1 VSSLSTDKDD
11 TASNLTWSITG
22 YSSDLFTARIEGTTL
37 ILKAVKGASGKGN
50 LTIVVTDPKGGSDRR
65 NVDVDVVKTSSFWQ
79 GQAFMVIMLALIITI
94 IACICAG
101 AWAVTRKKPKPKP
114 VKKPEVEAP
123 ESPKITVAPPLPEPA
138 KPVEAEVPT
147 PAPLPKK
154 VDESA
159 DIAKATVFM
168 AKIINDHILGGLSK
182 EEKDSLGPVFKG
194 ILKCEKLFKKIELGG
209 NGWLVLEVDGTA
221 TLDSVALAYGSLLDV
236 IIRAKSG
243 GNYLKANRVDA
254 VDAVDRTLGEDEG
267 PAASALRKR
276 LLQGTFNDRLTSG
289 IPGLDALLG
298 GGIPRGEAMLFQVP
312 AGSVKDILIEQ
323 FLREAVFT
331 QQGVVLSLCNVAPDM
346 FLKDCESKGLDA
358 RAWGEKGELRLVDW
372 HSYKTTRVKDVEEDD
387 FVHRSSKSL
396 TNLAIAV
403 TDASTGL
410 KDDLVKRAILD
421 IITPAVTIFGLDPTF
436 KLLQSMVAKLK
447 ELGFTSIFIIE
458 KETHEPEEIATIGQ
472 TFGTTVDIDRKKD
485 GKAVTMDVA
494 VLSMSVPGYWS
505 DVRKI
510 EITKEGLVVRDGN

>member
-1 VSSLSTDKDD
+1 
-11 TASNLTWSITG
+11 
-22 YSSDLFTARIEGTTL
+22 
-37 ILKAVKGASGKGN
+37 
-50 LTIVVTDPKGGSDRR
+50 
-65 NVDVDVVKTSSFWQ
+65 
-79 GQAFMVIMLALIITI
+79 
-94 IACICAG
+94 
-101 AWAVTRKKPKPKP
+101 
-114 VKKPEVEAP
+114 
-123 ESPKITVAPPLPEPA
+123 
-138 KPVEAEVPT
+138 
-147 PAPLPKK
+147 
-154 VDESA
+154 
-159 DIAKATVFM
+159 
-168 AKIINDHILGGLSK
+168 
-182 EEKDSLGPVFKG
+182 
-194 ILKCEKLFKKIELGG
+194 
-209 NGWLVLEVDGTA
+209 
-221 TLDSVALAYGSLLDV
+221 
-236 IIRAKSG
+236 
-243 GNYLKANRVDA
+243 
-254 VDAVDRTLGEDEG
+254 
-267 PAASALRKR
+267 
-276 LLQGTFNDRLTSG
+276 
-289 IPGLDALLG
+289 
-298 GGIPRGEAMLFQVP
+298 
-312 AGSVKDILIEQ
+312 
-323 FLREAVFT
+323 
-331 QQGVVLSLCNVAPDM
+331 M